1 MHQLRMPRVLAVL
14 LFMALLAFSGADDRK
29 ADHKK
34 GTASPDQVEL
44 INHAAQQQLEA
55 LENPVPF
62 EFQERLEWNWGTET
76 RSVIETIQGRADRI
90 IRFGDEPLS
99 SDQQEKQEHRL
110 KKLLSDHDSVKSEL
124 QDQRAETQRRIKMV
138 KAFPRAFFF
147 DFAGE
152 EKGLLHFHF
161 FPNPDFSPKDR
172 ESQMYRGMEGELW
185 IEPRQERML
194 SIEGKLV
201 KDVSFGWGV
210 LGHLNKGGMYE
221 IAQTQLAPGTWR
233 ITTLNVDVK
242 GRMLFVE
249 SFRFLRKE
257 TDTHIRRTPAS
268 MTYEAAVTS
277 LLTSPSGASA
287 SPPPFRYFS
296 RP

>member
-1 MHQLRMPRVLAVL
+1 MHPLRMSHVLAL
-14 LFMALLAFSGADDRK
+14 LPLLIIIFATSRA
-29 ADHKK
+29 ADHVK
-34 GTASPDQVEL
+34 GSASPEQIAL
-44 INHAAQQQLEA
+44 INRAAEYQLEE

-76 RSVIETIQGRADRI
+76 RSVIETNQGRADRI
-90 IRFGDEPLS
+90 ILFDDEPLS
-99 SDQQEKQEHRL
+99 PDQQEKQEHRL
-110 KKLLSDHDSVKSEL
+110 EKLLSDHSAVKNEL
-124 QDQRAETQRRIKMV
+124 QDQKAETQRRIKMV
-138 KAFPRAFFF
+138 KAFPKAFFF
-147 DFAGE
+147 DFVGR

-185 IEPRQERML
+185 IEPRQERMVSL
-194 SIEGKLV
+194 QGKVV

-210 LGHLNKGGMYE
+210 LGHLNKGGIYE
-221 IAQTQLAPGTWR
+221 IGQTQLSPGIWR

-242 GRMLFVE
+242 GRILFFD

-257 TDTHIRRTPAS
+257 TDTHMRRTPGS
-268 MTYEAAVTS
+268 MTYKAAVTA
-277 LLTSPSGASA
+277 LLDSSA
-287 SPPPFRYFS
+287 SQQARHSSSSSS